1 MVLGGTVPEQIQT
14 LDAAVEDRGEAITKR
29 LNGPYEKT

>member
-14 LDAAVEDRGEAITKR
+14 LDEAVEDWSEAITKH